1 MSRRSEQSALAIPA
15 LRWLALA
22 TGVVLFAATLYFVD
36 LGEALATTRRLGI
49 ALPIALAFS
58 GLWHVVRTWA
68 WASSFPPPRTVSFA
82 RLLRVRLSAEAF
94 SYLTLRGI
102 AGEPLKVVLLAET
115 VDPKHATAAVALER
129 IAYLVGTLFIV
140 GIGSVVA
147 MVLLPLTAIW
157 FRVFRAF
164 AIVAAIAA
172 LLSAAAIAGRGTYL
186 HSLLRSLDRRFGTR
200 IADGRVGRFVS
211 AVERLMLDLVR
222 GNPRRLGILAMT
234 TVAAFACMVLEAW
247 VILRA
252 AGTSIDLT
260 GAVAVETFSRVA
272 SFASSVIPA
281 NLGALEASSVAAT
294 AAIGATGGAALAI
307 ARRIRGLIWAG
318 LGLLIYP
325 RQASTPDASSSGGR
339 PGTRRGTLLYL
350 PFADDVEVPPWT
362 RLAGLPVAERVIRSA
377 IKADYA
383 RIVVFIPRD
392 GESQSQGRALV
403 RVVRRLPGQITVVR
417 SAREWTQAVT
427 RTSVDE
433 TLTIVGPGTVVSP
446 ALLSEARVMP
456 IDATIAAVPAGRIW
470 PESGVLRAS
479 AGAAA
484 DLRRIDAALRA
495 WRKSSPPLPTGDD
508 VSFGRARLAIRLT
521 TLKDLRVAEATIRRS
536 SYKETDAKFAR
547 FNRRFSLPISIALIR
562 TPLTAN
568 QFSVM
573 LVALGLYSAW
583 LFSLG
588 HYWTGVLGAFLSLA
602 ASVLDGCDGEISRL
616 KYQESALGCWIETV
630 GDYSYY
636 LAIFAGLTVGAVR
649 QTGWELFYWLGGV
662 ALLGTLLSFGLLIF
676 LRARITGGQ
685 PERLHAIARD
695 RFKAEPSWWSRLLW
709 RVAFTATRAA
719 MPYGI
724 LAFALVY
731 ALPAIVVL
739 AAIGANVYW
748 ISLVV
753 KLKDLVGEDEAV
765 AA

>member
-1 MSRRSEQSALAIPA
+1 MRGRSEQSALAIPA

-36 LGEALATTRRLGI
+36 LGEALATTRRLGV
-49 ALPIALAFS
+49 ALPIALGFS
-58 GLWHVVRTWA
+58 GLWHVFRTWA
-68 WASSFPPPRTVSFA
+68 WASSFPRPRTVSFA

-102 AGEPLKVVLLAET
+102 AGEPLKIVLLADT

-140 GIGSVVA
+140 GVGSVLA
-147 MVLLPLTAIW
+147 IVLLPLTAIW

-186 HSLLRSLDRRFGTR
+186 HALLRSLDRRFGTAM
-200 IADGRVGRFVS
+200 ADGRIGRFLS

-222 GNPRRLGILAMT
+222 GNPRRLAVLAT
-234 TVAAFACMVLEAW
+234 ATVGAFACMVLEAW

-252 AGTSIDLT
+252 AGAPIGLS

-272 SFASSVIPA
+272 SFASAVIPA
-281 NLGALEASSVAAT
+281 NLGALEASSVAAA

-307 ARRIRGLIWAG
+307 ARRIRGLFWAG

-325 RQASTPDASSSGGR
+325 RQASTPNASSGGR
-339 PGTRRGTLLYL
+339 GTRRGTLIYL
-350 PFADDVEVPPWT
+350 PFADDVEVAPWT
-362 RLAGLPVAERVIRSA
+362 RLAGLPIAERVIRSA
-377 IKADYA
+377 IKAGYA
-383 RIVVFIPRD
+383 RIVVFIPREGD
-392 GESQSQGRALV
+392 AHSPGRALV
-403 RVVRRLPGQITVVR
+403 RVLRRIPGQIIVVR
-417 SAREWTQAVT
+417 DRREWTRAVT
-427 RTSVDE
+427 GAADE
-433 TLTIVGPGTVVSP
+433 DAITIVGPGTVVSP
-446 ALLSEARVMP
+446 ALLAESRVTP
-456 IDATIAAVPAGRIW
+456 LESNIAAVPAGRLW

-479 AGAAA
+479 TDTAA
-484 DLRRIDAALRA
+484 DLQAIDDALRA
-495 WRKSSPPLPTGDD
+495 WRTSSAPLPTGED
-508 VSFGRARLAIRLT
+508 VSGGRARLAIRLT
-521 TLKDLRVAEATIRRS
+521 ALEDLPVAEATIRRS
-536 SYKETDAKFAR
+536 SYKETDAKFAQ

-588 HYWTGVLGAFLSLA
+588 QYWTGVLGAFLSLA
-602 ASVLDGCDGEISRL
+602 ASVLDGCDGEIARL

-662 ALLGTLLSFGLLIF
+662 ALLGTLLSFALLIF

-685 PERLHAIARD
+685 PERLHSIART
-695 RFKAEPSWWSRLLW
+695 RFKAEPTWWSRLLW
-709 RVAFTATRAA
+709 RLAFTATRAA

-724 LAFALVY
+724 FAFAVVY
-731 ALPAIVVL
+731 ALPAIVAL

-753 KLKDLVGEDEAV
+753 KLKDLIGEDEAL